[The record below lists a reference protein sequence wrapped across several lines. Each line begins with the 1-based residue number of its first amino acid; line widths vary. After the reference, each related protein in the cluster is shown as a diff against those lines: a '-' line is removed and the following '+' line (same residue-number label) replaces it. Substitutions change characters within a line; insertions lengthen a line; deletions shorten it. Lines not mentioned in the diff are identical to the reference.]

1 MGIVCG
7 WGWVGGWV
15 GSVGRAGGGGGSGRE
30 RGWPRPA
37 QPAEHDHAAKAGR
50 QAHGGGSAH
59 TLTLPAGRPLVVD
72 HLLGVRVLG
81 VVVVVVVVRRGQ
93 RRETPAGVPCGLLLL
108 RRLGH
113 LLVVVARCRRRR
125 VPVWWRVCWISRCPK
140 TGYNRGVAPVD
151 PIHNPTHP
159 SATATAPSS
168 RPGPSCCGS
177 TSPSSCCSPSLSSD
191 GPNSCV
197 PCRAWQRRWRLWWEL
212 SSPPPAAAAAAAATA
227 AVAGEALLVGIRW
240 CLTDLTV
247 GARDPKQLAA
257 AAAPL
262 ANAANAASCPRWGD
276 AHARLEVCPCV

>member
-1 MGIVCG
+1 MGG
-7 WGWVGGWV
+7 LGQWGGQAE
-15 GSVGRAGGGGGSGRE
+15 AGGRGERE
-30 RGWPRPA
+30 DGPAPPSRRNTTTPPR
-37 QPAEHDHAAKAGR
+37 QAGR
-50 QAHGGGSAH
+50 RTGGGSAH
-59 TLTLPAGRPLVVD
+59 TLTLPAGRPLVVE